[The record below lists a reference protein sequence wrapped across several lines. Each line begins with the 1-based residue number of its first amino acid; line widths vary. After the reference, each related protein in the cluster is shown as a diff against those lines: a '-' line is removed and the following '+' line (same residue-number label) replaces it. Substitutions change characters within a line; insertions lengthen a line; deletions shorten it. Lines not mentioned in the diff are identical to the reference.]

1 MFLGIITLG
10 STLVRCIQLKNGNAP
25 VTADSQPAFRIYSG
39 ASLIASGTLSASVI
53 DSQTGLHSISQ
64 ACTVGNGFSVGFY
77 TVRIGYAVSSVNKT
91 QEYSFQVA

>member
-10 STLVRCIQLKNGNAP
+10 STLFRCLQLKNGNAP
-25 VTADSQPAFRIYSG
+25 VTADAQPTFRIYSG
-39 ASLIASGTLSASVI
+39 ATLIASGTLSASVV

-64 ACTVGNGFSVGFY
+64 ACTVGNNFAVGCY
-77 TVRIGYAVSSVNKT
+77 TIRIGYAVSSVSKV